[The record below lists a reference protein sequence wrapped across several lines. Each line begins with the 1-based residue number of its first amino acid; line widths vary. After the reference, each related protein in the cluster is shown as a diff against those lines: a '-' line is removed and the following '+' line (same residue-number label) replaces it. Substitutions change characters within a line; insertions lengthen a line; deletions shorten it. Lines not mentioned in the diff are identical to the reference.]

1 MPAVPETCPYCNS
14 RLPTGLAV
22 TPGRGVLCPRCQE
35 VIPHTE
41 PAGGSV
47 KSPEPTEL
55 VPAGSTKSK
64 PLPVA
69 RMVLG
74 LMLVMATLA
83 FIFIW
88 NTTPERRSRDR
99 MADQTDPETLHSI
112 VLAPSALPAL
122 GYLPADV
129 NAIVGLHAAECN
141 EQEDGRRFLFALQS
155 LPIMPAGPR
164 FEALIGLPWNQIDHA
179 VLGVRVEDQLV
190 PRFTL
195 VVRSR
200 QTINQAALLKTL
212 KAQHKDRGKRS
223 LYTFPLEGF
232 QVDATCWIPD
242 DHTLVISRSPEDFDP
257 APMTSSPGIDRFNAD
272 LQQIFRD
279 SLPTGVVVWLA
290 AATRNG
296 EQILA
301 PLSQFGAI
309 TRSDVEIFAPLQR
322 VGLWMRAE
330 NKLET
335 AAVADLRDE
344 SAATRLKA
352 YLSSV
357 GLASEKVPPELE
369 ANPQTQRLASQ
380 LKKSLSVEQKDSH
393 LSLRASCSMDAFLEA
408 VAK

>member
-14 RLPTGLAV
+14 RLPAGLAV
-22 TPGRGVLCPRCQE
+22 TPGRGVVCPRCQE

-41 PAGGSV
+41 AAD
-47 KSPEPTEL
+47 TWL
-55 VPAGSTKSK
+55 GSTQNPELAQPDLAKRK
-64 PLPVA
+64 PKPVA
-69 RMVLG
+69 FVVLG
-74 LMLVMATLA
+74 VMVAMATLG
-83 FIFIW
+83 FLFMW
-88 NTTPERRSRDR
+88 NTTAERRARDR
-99 MADQTDPETLHSI
+99 QADQIDPETVHTI

-164 FEALIGLPWNQIDHA
+164 FEAIVGLPWTQIDHA
-179 VLGVRVEDQLV
+179 VLGVRIEDRLI

-200 QTINQAALLKTL
+200 QPINQAALLKAL
-212 KAQHKDRGKRS
+212 KAQRKDRGKRS

-232 QVDATCWIPD
+232 GIDATCWIPD
-242 DHTLVISRSPEDFDP
+242 DQTLVISRSPEDFDA
-257 APMTSSPGIDRFNAD
+257 APITANPGIDHFNAD
-272 LQQIFRD
+272 LQQILRD

-296 EQILA
+296 EQVLA
-301 PLSQFGAI
+301 PLSQLGAI
-309 TRSDVEIFAPLQR
+309 TRTDVEVFAPLQR
-322 VGLWMRAE
+322 IGFWMRAE
-330 NKLET
+330 KKLET
-335 AAVADLRDE
+335 VADADLRDE
-344 SAATRLKA
+344 SAATRFKA
-352 YLSSV
+352 YLASL
-357 GLASEKVPPELE
+357 GLAPGKMPAALE
-369 ANPQTQRLASQ
+369 ANPQTQRLAGQ

-393 LSLRASCSMDAFLEA
+393 LSLHASCNMDAFLEA